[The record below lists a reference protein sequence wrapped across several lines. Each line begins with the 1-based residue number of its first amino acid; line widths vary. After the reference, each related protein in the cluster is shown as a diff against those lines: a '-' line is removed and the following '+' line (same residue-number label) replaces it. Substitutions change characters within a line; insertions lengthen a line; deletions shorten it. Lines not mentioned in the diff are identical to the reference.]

1 MIIALVVAVLVLL
14 ANLVSWV
21 AFRTDKARARRHARR
36 IPERTLLWTAFFG
49 AFGALAGM
57 YLHRQ
62 RHKVDK
68 RRFTLTVWLYATL
81 QVVAPLTWLFVAYG
95 PF

>member
-1 MIIALVVAVLVLL
+1 MIIAVIAVLVLF

-21 AFRTDKARARRHARR
+21 AFRTDKARARRHAGR

-49 AFGALAGM
+49 GFGALAGM
-57 YLHRQ
+57 YLHQ
-62 RHKVDK
+62 HRHKVDK

-81 QVVAPLTWLFVAYG
+81 QTLAPLTPLYVSCTT
-95 PF
+95 

>member
-1 MIIALVVAVLVLL
+1 MIVALVGVLVLL

-49 AFGALAGM
+49 GFGALFGM
-57 YLHRQ
+57 YLHRH

-68 RRFTLTVWLYATL
+68 RRFMLTVWLYATL
-81 QVVAPLTWLFVAYG
+81 QVVVPLAWLFIAYG